1 MAIPIA
7 SIPVLTGEAAHR
19 FENKPRRLITS
30 VVLIARSRQKAE
42 VKALE
47 KRFAILRRIFDKVH
61 PCDK

>member
-19 FENKPRRLITS
+19 FENKPRLITS